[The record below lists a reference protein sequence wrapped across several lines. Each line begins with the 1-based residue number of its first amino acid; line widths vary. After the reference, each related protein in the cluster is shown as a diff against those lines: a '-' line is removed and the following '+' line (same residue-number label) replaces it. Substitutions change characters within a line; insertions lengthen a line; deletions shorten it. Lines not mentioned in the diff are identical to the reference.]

1 MRDGYI
7 AANKVIAE
15 YEESYNKFVD
25 EDKPNL
31 FMNFLDNSENSY
43 LSLAS
48 HVSVATHSLNLWS
61 WYIKQYGKVLRN
73 EQFTE
78 LFDGLVMLYGVQ
90 DEVET
95 MSWAS

>member
-31 FMNFLDNSENSY
+31 FMNFLDNSESSH

-48 HVSVATHSLNLWS
+48 HVSVATHSLNLWN
-61 WYIKQYGKVLRN
+61 WYMQQYGKVLRN
-73 EQFTE
+73 EQFSE
-78 LFDGLVMLYGVQ
+78 LFEGLVILYGVQ